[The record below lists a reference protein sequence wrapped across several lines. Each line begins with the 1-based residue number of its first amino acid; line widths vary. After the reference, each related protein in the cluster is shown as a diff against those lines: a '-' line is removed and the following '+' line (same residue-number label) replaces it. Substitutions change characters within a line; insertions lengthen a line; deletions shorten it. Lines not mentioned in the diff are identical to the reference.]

1 MPGWILIVVLL
12 ATAAHPPVA
21 PVGKP
26 HVWAA
31 AQPQATGNFTL
42 TVSPA
47 TITFNAHNPG
57 TLPVVAGSSAATA
70 SWSALGSGN
79 NWSLTVQAGSSTF
92 ANCSAVP
99 ISAVTVSCSS
109 VNVFG
114 LGGSGSCAG
123 PFPLSTTPQL
133 VASGSEGLVSLTYS
147 VTLSF
152 TLADSWKYI
161 AETSPACSLS
171 LTYTATVP

>member
-1 MPGWILIVVLL
+1 MAAWIPIAILL
-12 ATAAHPPVA
+12 AGTAKPPVVVVRKLHPLA
-21 PVGKP
+21 TV
-26 HVWAA
+26 
-31 AQPQATGNFTL
+31 QPQANNFTL

-47 TITFNAHNPG
+47 TITFTADNPG
-57 TLPVVAGSSAATA
+57 TLPVVAGSAATTA
-70 SWSALGSGN
+70 SWTALGSGN
-79 NWSLTVQAGSSTF
+79 NWSLVVQAASPTF
-92 ANCSAVP
+92 ANCSTVP

-114 LGGSGSCAG
+114 LGGSGSCSG
-123 PFPLSTTPQL
+123 SFPLSTTPQT

-152 TLADSWKYI
+152 KLADSWKYI

-171 LTYTATVP
+171 LTYTANVP